1 MAAHPATHPGPARAR
16 RGRLPGRARVR
27 EALTGYAFILP
38 NLALF
43 AAFMF
48 LPLAWTFVLSTQET
62 SGFGPVEN
70 VGLDNYRAMFEDP
83 VFWRSL
89 INTVGYA
96 AISVPL
102 SLAGGLG
109 LALLIN
115 KALPGRGIFRSIYF
129 IPTVIS
135 AVAAGL
141 VCQWMFEENVGI
153 VNKMI
158 TGLGFEPVAWQS
170 STVGAIVSVTI
181 TTQWVG
187 IGLFMVIYLASL
199 QGIPREYYEAASV
212 DGANA
217 WQQFRHIT
225 LPGLRGAT
233 FFLVIYGIIGSF
245 QVFDLIFVLTGGG
258 PGDATEVLG
267 TYAYDRA
274 FETRERGYGA
284 AIGVVLYVLLMVVT
298 IIQWQ
303 ANKRRED

>member
-1 MAAHPATHPGPARAR
+1 MAVHSAQRVGPARPR
-16 RGRLPGRARVR
+16 RGRFGRARVR

-70 VGLDNYRAMFEDP
+70 VGLDNYDRMFSDP
-83 VFWRSL
+83 VFWRAL
-89 INTVGYA
+89 LNTIGYA
-96 AISVPL
+96 AVSVPL
-102 SLAGGLG
+102 SLAAG
-109 LALLIN
+109 LALAMLIN
-115 KALPGRGIFRSIYF
+115 KKLPGRGIFRSIYF
-129 IPTVIS
+129 VPTVIS

-153 VNKMI
+153 VNKVI
-158 TGLGFEPVAWQS
+158 TSLGFGAVQWQS
-170 STVGAIVSVTI
+170 STIGAIVSVNV

-187 IGLFMVIYLASL
+187 IGLYMVIYLASL

-212 DGANA
+212 DGASP
-217 WQQFRHIT
+217 WRQFRHIT

-233 FFLVIYGIIGSF
+233 FFLTIYGIIGSF

-258 PGDATEVLG
+258 PGNATEVLG
-267 TYAYDRA
+267 TFAYDRA

-284 AIGVVLYVLLMVVT
+284 AIGVVLYVLLMIATLV
-298 IIQWQ
+298 QWRI
-303 ANKRRED
+303 NRRREV

>member
-1 MAAHPATHPGPARAR
+1 MAAHSAHLSPGAR
-16 RGRLPGRARVR
+16 RRRTGFLSRARVR
-27 EALTGYAFILP
+27 EALNGYAFILP

-43 AAFMF
+43 AGFMF
-48 LPLAWTFVLSTQET
+48 LPLAGTFVLSTKES
-62 SGFGPVEN
+62 SGFGPSEY
-70 VGLDNYRAMFEDP
+70 VGLENYTRMVDDP

-89 INTVGYA
+89 FNTIGYA

-115 KALPGRGIFRSIYF
+115 KKLPGRGIFRSIFF

-153 VNKMI
+153 VNKVLSDI
-158 TGLGFEPVAWQS
+158 GIGALAWQS
-170 STVGAIVSVTI
+170 DTLWAIVSVTI

-199 QGIPREYYEAASV
+199 QGIPREYYEAAAC
-212 DGANA
+212 DGASS

-245 QVFDLIFVLTGGG
+245 QVFDLIYVLTGGG
-258 PGDATEVLG
+258 PGNTTEVLG
-267 TYAYDRA
+267 TYSFDRA
-274 FETRERGYGA
+274 FDTRERGYGA
-284 AIGVVLYVLLMVVT
+284 ALGVVLYVLLMVVT
-298 IIQWQ
+298 IMQWRI
-303 ANKRRED
+303 NKRRED

>member
-1 MAAHPATHPGPARAR
+1 MAAHPADLHRPTRRRTGLLAR
-16 RGRLPGRARVR
+16 GRVR
-27 EALTGYAFILP
+27 EALSGYAFILP

-48 LPLAWTFVLSTQET
+48 LPLGWTFLLSTQET
-62 SGFGPVEN
+62 SGFGPAEN
-70 VGLDNYRAMFEDP
+70 VGLENYRRMFDDP

-89 INTVGYA
+89 LNTIGYA

-102 SLAGGLG
+102 SLAFGLG

-115 KALPGRGIFRSIYF
+115 KKLPGRGFFRSIFF

-153 VNKMI
+153 VNKVLDGVGI
-158 TGLGFEPVAWQS
+158 GAVQWQS
-170 STVGAIVSVTI
+170 STIGAIASVTI

-199 QGIPREYYEAASV
+199 QGIPREYYEAAQV
-212 DGANA
+212 DGASA

-225 LPGLRGAT
+225 VPGLRGAT

-258 PGDATEVLG
+258 PGNATEVLG

-284 AIGVVLYVLLMVVT
+284 AIGVVLYVLLMIVT
-298 IIQWQ
+298 IVQWQ
-303 ANKRRED
+303 LNRRRED